1 MATYH
6 NEKPLSEIALVNCFN
21 KITANGI
28 RTAEQLRQT
37 EYYQEAIEAIYNFV
51 RDAALKTKKSKDML
65 KASGLEAD
73 DVAVGFVLEYMEKD
87 GKIDALLKCRDAG
100 HSKWLCRCLANYLV
114 DLIRHGRRKTKDG
127 DAEREKI
134 MAVADDQTL
143 ELLLSAEMEA
153 DSVGVGC
160 EMIEFVLQNVKFS
173 SAEKLCGL
181 LFLDNS
187 LCELMDVYNSAESVK
202 AFVEELVS
210 EAKALY
216 GVNVLSDAEAR
227 DTIRMLKNAADPEKA
242 ILLARHRARKKV
254 LSVFEK
260 RCRSL
265 KLKKVS

>member
-6 NEKPLSEIALVNCFN
+6 NEKTLSEIALVNCFN

-87 GKIDALLKCRDAG
+87 SKIDGLLKCRDAG
-100 HSKWLCRCLANYLV
+100 HSKWLWRCLANYLV
-114 DLIRHGRRKTKDG
+114 DLIRHGRRKTTKDG
-127 DAEREKI
+127 DAEKI
-134 MAVADDQTL
+134 VTAIDDQTL
-143 ELLLSAEMEA
+143 ELVSAEMEA
-153 DSVGVGC
+153 DPVGC
-160 EMIEFVLQNVKFS
+160 EMIEFVLQNVNFS
-173 SAEKLCGL
+173 PAEKLCGL

-187 LCELMDVYNSAESVK
+187 FGELMAMYNSAQSVE

-210 EAKALY
+210 EAKTIY
-216 GVNVLSDAEAR
+216 GINVSDAEER
-227 DTIRMLKNAADPEKA
+227 DAVRMLKNAADPGKA

>member
-100 HSKWLCRCLANYLV
+100 HSKWLWRCLANYLV

-127 DAEREKI
+127 DAEKI
-134 MAVADDQTL
+134 VTAIDDQTL
-143 ELLLSAEMEA
+143 ELLSGEMEA
-153 DSVGVGC
+153 DPVGC
-160 EMIEFVLQNVKFS
+160 EMIEFMLENVTLS
-173 SAEKLCGL
+173 PVEKLMA

-187 LCELMDVYNSAESVK
+187 LCELMVVYNNSAQSVE
-202 AFVEELVS
+202 AFVEELVC
-210 EAKALY
+210 EAKAIY
-216 GVNVLSDAEAR
+216 GINVSDAEER
-227 DTIRMLKNAADPEKA
+227 DVIRMLKNAADPRKA
-242 ILLARHRARKKV
+242 ILLARYRARKKI
-254 LSVFEK
+254 LNVFEK
-260 RCRSL
+260 RRSL

>member
-6 NEKPLSEIALVNCFN
+6 NEKTLSEIALVNCFN

-73 DVAVGFVLEYMEKD
+73 DVAGSFIIACMEKD
-87 GKIDALLKCRDAG
+87 GKINGLLKCRDAG
-100 HSKWLCRCLANYLV
+100 HSKWLWRCLANYLV

-127 DAEREKI
+127 DAEKI
-134 MAVADDQTL
+134 VTAIDDQTL
-143 ELLLSAEMEA
+143 ELLSGEMEA
-153 DSVGVGC
+153 DPVGC
-160 EMIEFVLQNVKFS
+160 EMIEFVLENVTLS
-173 SAEKLCGL
+173 PAEKVMA

-187 LCELMDVYNSAESVK
+187 LCELMAMYNSTQSVE
-202 AFVEELVS
+202 AFVEELVC
-210 EAKALY
+210 EAKAIY
-216 GVNVLSDAEAR
+216 GINVSDAEAR
-227 DTIRMLKNAADPEKA
+227 DVVRMLKNAADPGKA

-254 LSVFEK
+254 LNVFEK

>member
-6 NEKPLSEIALVNCFN
+6 NEKTLSEIALVNCFN

-73 DVAVGFVLEYMEKD
+73 DVAGSFIIACMEKD
-87 GKIDALLKCRDAG
+87 GKINGLLKCRDAG
-100 HSKWLCRCLANYLV
+100 HSKWLWRCLANYLV
-114 DLIRHGRRKTKDG
+114 DLTRHGRRKTTKDG
-127 DAEREKI
+127 DAEKI
-134 MAVADDQTL
+134 VTAIDDQTL
-143 ELLLSAEMEA
+143 ELLSGEMEA
-153 DSVGVGC
+153 DPVGC
-160 EMIEFVLQNVKFS
+160 EMIEFVLENVTLS
-173 SAEKLCGL
+173 PAEKVMA

-187 LCELMDVYNSAESVK
+187 LCELMAVYNAQSVE

-210 EAKALY
+210 EAKTIY
-216 GVNVLSDAEAR
+216 GINVSDAEER
-227 DTIRMLKNAADPEKA
+227 GVVRMLKNAADPGKA
-242 ILLARHRARKKV
+242 ILLARHRARKKI
-254 LSVFEK
+254 LNVFEK
-260 RCRSL
+260 RRSL

>member
-6 NEKPLSEIALVNCFN
+6 NEKTLSEIALVNCFN

-73 DVAVGFVLEYMEKD
+73 DVAGSFIIACMEKD
-87 GKIDALLKCRDAG
+87 SKINGLLKCQGEYSAY
-100 HSKWLCRCLANYLV
+100 LCRRCLANYII
-114 DLIRHGRRKTKDG
+114 DLSRRGTRKTKDG
-127 DAEREKI
+127 DTKREKI

-160 EMIEFVLQNVKFS
+160 EMIEFVLQNVNFS
-173 SAEKLCGL
+173 PVEKLCGL

-187 LCELMDVYNSAESVK
+187 LGELIAVYNRAEGMK
-202 AFVEELVS
+202 AFVEELVC
-210 EAKALY
+210 EAKAIY
-216 GVNVLSDAEAR
+216 GINVSDAEER
-227 DTIRMLKNAADPEKA
+227 DAVRMLKNAADPRKA
-242 ILLARHRARKKV
+242 ILLARYRARKKI
-254 LSVFEK
+254 LNVFEK
-260 RCRSL
+260 RRSL

>member
-6 NEKPLSEIALVNCFN
+6 NEKTLSEIALVNCFN

-73 DVAVGFVLEYMEKD
+73 DVAGSFIIACMEKD
-87 GKIDALLKCRDAG
+87 SKINGLLNCRGEYYAY
-100 HSKWLCRCLANYLV
+100 LCRFLANYII
-114 DLIRHGRRKTKDG
+114 DLSRHGTRKTKDG
-127 DAEREKI
+127 DTEREKI

-160 EMIEFVLQNVKFS
+160 EMIEFLLQNVNFS
-173 SAEKLCGL
+173 LVEKLCGL

-187 LCELMDVYNSAESVK
+187 LSELMDVYNSAESVK
-202 AFVEELVS
+202 AFVEELVC
-210 EAKALY
+210 EAKAIY
-216 GVNVLSDAEAR
+216 GINVSDAEAR
-227 DTIRMLKNAADPEKA
+227 DTIRMLKNAADPGKA

-260 RCRSL
+260 RCHSL

>member
-6 NEKPLSEIALVNCFN
+6 NEKTLSEIALVNCFN

-73 DVAVGFVLEYMEKD
+73 DVAVGFVLECMEKD
-87 GKIDALLKCRDAG
+87 GKIDGLLKCRDAG
-100 HSKWLCRCLANYLV
+100 HSKWLWRCLANYLF
-114 DLIRHGRRKTKDG
+114 DLIRHGRRKTTKDG
-127 DAEREKI
+127 DAEKI
-134 MAVADDQTL
+134 VTAIDDQTL
-143 ELLLSAEMEA
+143 ELLSGEMEA
-153 DSVGVGC
+153 DPVGC
-160 EMIEFVLQNVKFS
+160 EMIEFVLENVTLS
-173 SAEKLCGL
+173 PAEKVMA

-187 LCELMDVYNSAESVK
+187 LCELMAVYNAQSVE

-210 EAKALY
+210 EAKTIY
-216 GVNVLSDAEAR
+216 GINVSDAEER
-227 DTIRMLKNAADPEKA
+227 GVVRMLKNAADPGKA
-242 ILLARHRARKKV
+242 ILLARYRARKKI
-254 LSVFEK
+254 LNVFEK
-260 RCRSL
+260 RRSL

>member
-73 DVAVGFVLEYMEKD
+73 DVAGSFIIACMEKD
-87 GKIDALLKCRDAG
+87 GKINGLLNCRGKYSAY
-100 HSKWLCRCLANYLV
+100 LCRCLANYII
-114 DLIRHGRRKTKDG
+114 DLSRHGTRKTKDG

-134 MAVADDQTL
+134 VTAIDDQTL
-143 ELLLSAEMEA
+143 ELVSAEMEA
-153 DSVGVGC
+153 DPVGC
-160 EMIEFVLQNVKFS
+160 EMIEFVLQNVNFS
-173 SAEKLCGL
+173 PAEKLCGL

-187 LCELMDVYNSAESVK
+187 LGELMAVYNNSAQSVE
-202 AFVEELVS
+202 AFVEELVC
-210 EAKALY
+210 EAKAIY
-216 GVNVLSDAEAR
+216 GINVSDAEER
-227 DTIRMLKNAADPEKA
+227 DAVRMLKNAADPGKA
-242 ILLARHRARKKV
+242 ILLARYRARKKV
-254 LSVFEK
+254 LHVFEK
-260 RCRSL
+260 RRSL

>member
-6 NEKPLSEIALVNCFN
+6 NEKTLSEIALVNCFN

-87 GKIDALLKCRDAG
+87 SKIDGLLKCRDAG
-100 HSKWLCRCLANYLV
+100 HSKWLWRCLANYLV
-114 DLIRHGRRKTKDG
+114 DLTRHGTRKTKD
-127 DAEREKI
+127 AEKI
-134 MAVADDQTL
+134 VTAIDDQTL
-143 ELLLSAEMEA
+143 ELVSAEMEA
-153 DSVGVGC
+153 NPVGC
-160 EMIEFVLQNVKFS
+160 EMIEFVLENVTLS
-173 SAEKLCGL
+173 PAEKVMA

-187 LCELMDVYNSAESVK
+187 LCELMAVYNAQSVE

-210 EAKALY
+210 EAKTIY
-216 GVNVLSDAEAR
+216 GINVSDAEER
-227 DTIRMLKNAADPEKA
+227 GVVRMLKNAADPRKA
-242 ILLARHRARKKV
+242 ILLARYRARKKI
-254 LSVFEK
+254 LNVFEK
-260 RCRSL
+260 RRSL

>member
-6 NEKPLSEIALVNCFN
+6 NEKTLSEIALVNCFN

-87 GKIDALLKCRDAG
+87 GKIDGLLKCRDAG
-100 HSKWLCRCLANYLV
+100 HSKWLWRCLANYLV
-114 DLIRHGRRKTKDG
+114 DLGRHGTRKTKDG
-127 DAEREKI
+127 NVEKI
-134 MAVADDQTL
+134 VTAIDDQTL
-143 ELLLSAEMEA
+143 ELVSAEMEA
-153 DSVGVGC
+153 DPVGC
-160 EMIEFVLQNVKFS
+160 EMIEFVLQNVNFS
-173 SAEKLCGL
+173 PAEKLCGL

-187 LCELMDVYNSAESVK
+187 FGELMAVYNNSAQSVE
-202 AFVEELVS
+202 AFVEELVC
-210 EAKALY
+210 EAKAIY
-216 GVNVLSDAEAR
+216 GINVSDAEER
-227 DTIRMLKNAADPEKA
+227 DVVRMLKNAADPGKA
-242 ILLARHRARKKV
+242 ILLARYRARKKI
-254 LSVFEK
+254 LNVFEK
-260 RCRSL
+260 RCSL

>member
-73 DVAVGFVLEYMEKD
+73 DVAGSFIIACMEKD
-87 GKIDALLKCRDAG
+87 GKINGLLNCRGKYSAY
-100 HSKWLCRCLANYLV
+100 LCRCLANYII
-114 DLIRHGRRKTKDG
+114 DLSRHGTRKTKDG

-134 MAVADDQTL
+134 VTAIDDQTL
-143 ELLLSAEMEA
+143 ELVSAEMEA
-153 DSVGVGC
+153 DPVGC
-160 EMIEFVLQNVKFS
+160 EMIEFVLQNVNFS
-173 SAEKLCGL
+173 PAEKLCGL

-187 LCELMDVYNSAESVK
+187 FGELMAMYNSAQSVE

-210 EAKALY
+210 EAKTIY
-216 GVNVLSDAEAR
+216 GINVSDAEER
-227 DTIRMLKNAADPEKA
+227 DAVRMLKNAADPRKA
-242 ILLARHRARKKV
+242 ILLARYRARKKI
-254 LSVFEK
+254 LNVFEK
-260 RCRSL
+260 RRSL

>member
-6 NEKPLSEIALVNCFN
+6 NEKTLSEIALVNCFN

-100 HSKWLCRCLANYLV
+100 HSKWLWRCLANYLV
-114 DLIRHGRRKTKDG
+114 DLIRHGRRKTKDA
-127 DAEREKI
+127 DAEKI
-134 MAVADDQTL
+134 VTAIDDQTL
-143 ELLLSAEMEA
+143 ELVSAEMEA
-153 DSVGVGC
+153 GPVGC
-160 EMIEFVLQNVKFS
+160 EMIEFVLQNVNFS
-173 SAEKLCGL
+173 PAEKLCGL

-187 LCELMDVYNSAESVK
+187 FGELMAVHNSAQSVE
-202 AFVEELVS
+202 AFVEELVC
-210 EAKALY
+210 EAKAIY
-216 GVNVLSDAEAR
+216 GINVSDAEER
-227 DTIRMLKNAADPEKA
+227 GVVRMLKNAADPRKA

-254 LSVFEK
+254 LNVFEK
-260 RCRSL
+260 RRSL

>member
-73 DVAVGFVLEYMEKD
+73 DVAGSFIIACMEKD
-87 GKIDALLKCRDAG
+87 GKIDGLLKCRDAG
-100 HSKWLCRCLANYLV
+100 HSKWLGRCLANYLF
-114 DLIRHGRRKTKDG
+114 DLIRHGRRKTTKDG
-127 DAEREKI
+127 DAEKI
-134 MAVADDQTL
+134 VTAIDDQTL
-143 ELLLSAEMEA
+143 ELLSGEMEA
-153 DSVGVGC
+153 DPVGC
-160 EMIEFVLQNVKFS
+160 EMIEFVLQNVNFS
-173 SAEKLCGL
+173 PVEKLCGL

-187 LCELMDVYNSAESVK
+187 LGELIAVYNRAEGMK

-210 EAKALY
+210 EAKAIY
-216 GVNVLSDAEAR
+216 GINVSDAEAR

-254 LSVFEK
+254 LRVFEK
-260 RCRSL
+260 SCHSL
-265 KLKKVS
+265 KLKKAS

>member
-100 HSKWLCRCLANYLV
+100 HSKWLWRCLANYLV
-114 DLIRHGRRKTKDG
+114 DLIRHGRRKTTKDG
-127 DAEREKI
+127 DAEKI
-134 MAVADDQTL
+134 VTAIDDQTL
-143 ELLLSAEMEA
+143 ELLSGEMEA
-153 DSVGVGC
+153 DPVGC
-160 EMIEFVLQNVKFS
+160 EMIEFMLENVTLS
-173 SAEKLCGL
+173 PAEKLMG

-187 LCELMDVYNSAESVK
+187 LCELMAVHNSAQSVE
-202 AFVEELVS
+202 AFVEELVC
-210 EAKALY
+210 EAKAIY
-216 GVNVLSDAEAR
+216 GINVSDAEER
-227 DTIRMLKNAADPEKA
+227 DAVRMLKNAADPGKA
-242 ILLARHRARKKV
+242 ILLARYRARKKI
-254 LSVFEK
+254 LNVFEK
-260 RCRSL
+260 RRSL

>member
-6 NEKPLSEIALVNCFN
+6 NEKTLSEIALVNCFN

-100 HSKWLCRCLANYLV
+100 HSKWLWRCLANYLV
-114 DLIRHGRRKTKDG
+114 DLTRHGTRKTKDA
-127 DAEREKI
+127 DAEKI
-134 MAVADDQTL
+134 VTAIDDQTL
-143 ELLLSAEMEA
+143 ELVSAEMEA
-153 DSVGVGC
+153 DPVGC
-160 EMIEFVLQNVKFS
+160 EMIEFVLQNVNFS
-173 SAEKLCGL
+173 PAEKLCGL

-187 LCELMDVYNSAESVK
+187 FGELMAMYNSAQSVE

-210 EAKALY
+210 EAKTIY
-216 GVNVLSDAEAR
+216 GINVSDAEER
-227 DTIRMLKNAADPEKA
+227 GVVRMLKNAADPGKA
-242 ILLARHRARKKV
+242 ILLARYRARKKV
-254 LSVFEK
+254 LHVFEK
-260 RCRSL
+260 RRSL
-265 KLKKVS
+265 KLKKAF

>member
-6 NEKPLSEIALVNCFN
+6 NEKTLSEIALVNCFN

-87 GKIDALLKCRDAG
+87 SKIDGLLKCRDAG
-100 HSKWLCRCLANYLV
+100 HSKWLWRCLANYLV
-114 DLIRHGRRKTKDG
+114 DLTRHGTRKTKD
-127 DAEREKI
+127 AEKI
-134 MAVADDQTL
+134 VTAIDDQTL
-143 ELLLSAEMEA
+143 ELVSAEMEA
-153 DSVGVGC
+153 NPVGC
-160 EMIEFVLQNVKFS
+160 EMIEFVLQNVNFS
-173 SAEKLCGL
+173 PAEKLCGL

-187 LCELMDVYNSAESVK
+187 FGELMAVYNNSAQSVE
-202 AFVEELVS
+202 AFVEELVC
-210 EAKALY
+210 EAKVIY
-216 GVNVLSDAEAR
+216 GINVSDAEER
-227 DTIRMLKNAADPEKA
+227 DVVRMLKNAADPGKA

-254 LSVFEK
+254 LNVFEK
-260 RCRSL
+260 RRSL
-265 KLKKVS
+265 KLKKAS

>member
-6 NEKPLSEIALVNCFN
+6 NEKTLSEIALVNCFN

-87 GKIDALLKCRDAG
+87 SKIDGLLKCRDAG
-100 HSKWLCRCLANYLV
+100 HSKWLWRCLANYLV
-114 DLIRHGRRKTKDG
+114 DLTRHGRRKTTKDG
-127 DAEREKI
+127 DAEKI
-134 MAVADDQTL
+134 VTAIDDQTL
-143 ELLLSAEMEA
+143 ELLSGEMEA
-153 DSVGVGC
+153 DPVGC
-160 EMIEFVLQNVKFS
+160 EMIEFVLENVTLS
-173 SAEKLCGL
+173 PAEKVMA

-187 LCELMDVYNSAESVK
+187 LCELMAVYNAQSVE

-210 EAKALY
+210 EAKTIY
-216 GVNVLSDAEAR
+216 GINVSDAEER
-227 DTIRMLKNAADPEKA
+227 DAVRMLKNAADPRKA
-242 ILLARHRARKKV
+242 ILLARYRARKKI
-254 LSVFEK
+254 LNVFEK
-260 RCRSL
+260 RRSL

>member
-6 NEKPLSEIALVNCFN
+6 NEKTLSEIALVNCFN

-100 HSKWLCRCLANYLV
+100 HSKWLWRCLANYLV
-114 DLIRHGRRKTKDG
+114 DLIRHGRRKTKGG
-127 DAEREKI
+127 DAEKI
-134 MAVADDQTL
+134 VTAIDDQTL
-143 ELLLSAEMEA
+143 ELLSGEMEA
-153 DSVGVGC
+153 DPVGC
-160 EMIEFVLQNVKFS
+160 EMIEFMLENVTLS
-173 SAEKLCGL
+173 PAEKLMG

-187 LCELMDVYNSAESVK
+187 LCELMAVHNSAQSVE
-202 AFVEELVS
+202 AFVEELVY
-210 EAKALY
+210 EAKAIY
-216 GVNVLSDAEAR
+216 GINVSDAEER
-227 DTIRMLKNAADPEKA
+227 DAVRMLKNAADPRKA
-242 ILLARHRARKKV
+242 ILLARYRARKKI
-254 LSVFEK
+254 LNVFEK
-260 RCRSL
+260 RRSL

>member
-6 NEKPLSEIALVNCFN
+6 NEKTLSEIALVNCFN

-73 DVAVGFVLEYMEKD
+73 DVAGSFIIVCMEKD
-87 GKIDALLKCRDAG
+87 GKINGLLNCRGKYSAY
-100 HSKWLCRCLANYLV
+100 LCRCLANYII
-114 DLIRHGRRKTKDG
+114 DLSRHGTRKTKDA
-127 DAEREKI
+127 DAEKI
-134 MAVADDQTL
+134 VTAIDDQTL
-143 ELLLSAEMEA
+143 ELVSAEMEA
-153 DSVGVGC
+153 GPVGC
-160 EMIEFVLQNVKFS
+160 EMIEFVLQNVNFS
-173 SAEKLCGL
+173 PAEKLCGL

-187 LCELMDVYNSAESVK
+187 FGELMAVHNSAQSVE

-210 EAKALY
+210 EAKTIY
-216 GVNVLSDAEAR
+216 GINVSDAEER
-227 DTIRMLKNAADPEKA
+227 GVVRMLKNAADPGKA
-242 ILLARHRARKKV
+242 ILLARHRARKKI
-254 LSVFEK
+254 LNVFEK
-260 RCRSL
+260 RRSL

>member
-6 NEKPLSEIALVNCFN
+6 NEKTLSEIALVNCFN

-87 GKIDALLKCRDAG
+87 GKIDALLKYRDAG
-100 HSKWLCRCLANYLV
+100 HSKWLWRCLANYLV

-127 DAEREKI
+127 DAEKI
-134 MAVADDQTL
+134 VTAIDDQTL
-143 ELLLSAEMEA
+143 ELLSGEMEA
-153 DSVGVGC
+153 DPVGC
-160 EMIEFVLQNVKFS
+160 EMIEFMLENVTLS
-173 SAEKLCGL
+173 PAEKLMG

-187 LCELMDVYNSAESVK
+187 LCELMAVHNSAQSVE
-202 AFVEELVS
+202 AFVEELVC
-210 EAKALY
+210 EAKAIY
-216 GVNVLSDAEAR
+216 GINVSDAEER
-227 DTIRMLKNAADPEKA
+227 DAVRMLKNAADPRKA
-242 ILLARHRARKKV
+242 ILLARYRARKKI
-254 LSVFEK
+254 LNVFEK
-260 RCRSL
+260 RRSL

>member
-6 NEKPLSEIALVNCFN
+6 NEKTLSEIALVNCFN

-100 HSKWLCRCLANYLV
+100 HSKWLWRCLANYLV
-114 DLIRHGRRKTKDG
+114 DLIRHGRRKTKGG
-127 DAEREKI
+127 DVEKI
-134 MAVADDQTL
+134 VTAIDDQTL
-143 ELLLSAEMEA
+143 ELLSGEMEA
-153 DSVGVGC
+153 DPVGC
-160 EMIEFVLQNVKFS
+160 EMIEFVLQNVNFS
-173 SAEKLCGL
+173 PAEKLCGL

-187 LCELMDVYNSAESVK
+187 FGELMAMYNSAQSVE

-210 EAKALY
+210 EAKTIY
-216 GVNVLSDAEAR
+216 GINVSDAEER
-227 DTIRMLKNAADPEKA
+227 DVVRMLKNAADPGKA
-242 ILLARHRARKKV
+242 ILLAHHRARKKV
-254 LSVFEK
+254 LNVFEK
-260 RCRSL
+260 RCSL

>member
-6 NEKPLSEIALVNCFN
+6 NEKTLSEIALVNCFN

-87 GKIDALLKCRDAG
+87 SKIDGLLKCRDAG
-100 HSKWLCRCLANYLV
+100 HSKWLWRCLANYLV
-114 DLIRHGRRKTKDG
+114 DLTRHGTRKTKD
-127 DAEREKI
+127 AEKI
-134 MAVADDQTL
+134 VTAIDDQTL
-143 ELLLSAEMEA
+143 ELLSGEMEA
-153 DSVGVGC
+153 DPVGC
-160 EMIEFVLQNVKFS
+160 EMIEFVLENVTLS
-173 SAEKLCGL
+173 PVEKVMA

-187 LCELMDVYNSAESVK
+187 LCELMAVYNNSAQSVE
-202 AFVEELVS
+202 AFVEELVC
-210 EAKALY
+210 EAKAIY
-216 GVNVLSDAEAR
+216 GINVSDAEER
-227 DTIRMLKNAADPEKA
+227 DVVRMLKNAADPGKA

-254 LSVFEK
+254 LNVFEK
-260 RCRSL
+260 RRSL
-265 KLKKVS
+265 KLKKAF

>member
-6 NEKPLSEIALVNCFN
+6 NEKTLSEIALVNCFN

-73 DVAVGFVLEYMEKD
+73 DVAVGFVLECMEKD
-87 GKIDALLKCRDAG
+87 GKIDGLLKCRDAG
-100 HSKWLCRCLANYLV
+100 HSKWLGRCLANYLV
-114 DLIRHGRRKTKDG
+114 DLIRHGRRKTTKDG
-127 DAEREKI
+127 DAEKI
-134 MAVADDQTL
+134 VTAIDDQTL
-143 ELLLSAEMEA
+143 ELLSGEMEA
-153 DSVGVGC
+153 DPVGC
-160 EMIEFVLQNVKFS
+160 EMIEFVLENVTLS
-173 SAEKLCGL
+173 PAEKVMA

-187 LCELMDVYNSAESVK
+187 LCELMAVYNAQSVE

-210 EAKALY
+210 EAKAIY
-216 GVNVLSDAEAR
+216 GINVSDAEER
-227 DTIRMLKNAADPEKA
+227 GVVRMLKNAADPRKA

-254 LSVFEK
+254 LNVFEK
-260 RCRSL
+260 RRSL
-265 KLKKVS
+265 KLKKAF

>member
-6 NEKPLSEIALVNCFN
+6 NEKTLSEIALVNCFN

-87 GKIDALLKCRDAG
+87 SKIDGLLKCRDAG
-100 HSKWLCRCLANYLV
+100 HSKWLWRCLANYLV
-114 DLIRHGRRKTKDG
+114 DLTRHGTRKTKD
-127 DAEREKI
+127 AEKI
-134 MAVADDQTL
+134 VTAIDDQTL
-143 ELLLSAEMEA
+143 ELVSAEMEA
-153 DSVGVGC
+153 NPVGC
-160 EMIEFVLQNVKFS
+160 EMIEFVLQNVNFS
-173 SAEKLCGL
+173 PAEKLCGL

-187 LCELMDVYNSAESVK
+187 LCELMAVYNAQSVE

-210 EAKALY
+210 EAKTIY
-216 GVNVLSDAEAR
+216 GINVSDAEER
-227 DTIRMLKNAADPEKA
+227 GVVRMLKNAADPGKA

-254 LSVFEK
+254 LNVFEK
-260 RCRSL
+260 RRSL

>member
-6 NEKPLSEIALVNCFN
+6 NEKTLSEIALVNCFN

-87 GKIDALLKCRDAG
+87 SKIDGLLKCRDAG
-100 HSKWLCRCLANYLV
+100 HSKWLWRCLANYLV
-114 DLIRHGRRKTKDG
+114 DLTRHGTRKTKD
-127 DAEREKI
+127 AEKI
-134 MAVADDQTL
+134 VTAIDDQTL
-143 ELLLSAEMEA
+143 ELVSAEMEA
-153 DSVGVGC
+153 NPVGC
-160 EMIEFVLQNVKFS
+160 EMIEFVLQNVNFS
-173 SAEKLCGL
+173 PAEKLCGL

-187 LCELMDVYNSAESVK
+187 FGELMAVYNNSAQSVE
-202 AFVEELVS
+202 AFVEELVC
-210 EAKALY
+210 EAKAIY
-216 GVNVLSDAEAR
+216 GINVSDAEER
-227 DTIRMLKNAADPEKA
+227 DAVRMLKNAADPRKA

-254 LSVFEK
+254 LNVFEK
-260 RCRSL
+260 RRSL
-265 KLKKVS
+265 KLKKAS

>member
-6 NEKPLSEIALVNCFN
+6 NEKTLSEIALVNCFN

-100 HSKWLCRCLANYLV
+100 HSKWLGRCLANYLF
-114 DLIRHGRRKTKDG
+114 DLIRHGRRKTTKDG
-127 DAEREKI
+127 DAEKI
-134 MAVADDQTL
+134 VTAIDDQTL
-143 ELLLSAEMEA
+143 ELLSGEMEA
-153 DSVGVGC
+153 GPVGC
-160 EMIEFVLQNVKFS
+160 EMIEFVLQNVNFS
-173 SAEKLCGL
+173 PAEKLCGL

-187 LCELMDVYNSAESVK
+187 FGELMAVHNSAQSVE
-202 AFVEELVS
+202 AFVEELVC
-210 EAKALY
+210 EAKAIY
-216 GVNVLSDAEAR
+216 GINVSDAEER
-227 DTIRMLKNAADPEKA
+227 GVVRMLKNAADPGKA

-254 LSVFEK
+254 LSAFEK

>member
-6 NEKPLSEIALVNCFN
+6 NEKTLSEIALVNCFN

-87 GKIDALLKCRDAG
+87 SKIDGLLKCRDAG
-100 HSKWLCRCLANYLV
+100 HSKWLWRCLANYLV
-114 DLIRHGRRKTKDG
+114 DLTRHGTRKTKD
-127 DAEREKI
+127 AEKI
-134 MAVADDQTL
+134 VTAIDDQTL
-143 ELLLSAEMEA
+143 ELLSGEMEA
-153 DSVGVGC
+153 DPVGC
-160 EMIEFVLQNVKFS
+160 EMIEFVLENVTLS
-173 SAEKLCGL
+173 PVEKVMA

-187 LCELMDVYNSAESVK
+187 LCELMAVYNNSAQSVE
-202 AFVEELVS
+202 AFVEELVC
-210 EAKALY
+210 EAKAIY
-216 GVNVLSDAEAR
+216 GINVSDAEER
-227 DTIRMLKNAADPEKA
+227 DVVRMLKNAADPGKA

-254 LSVFEK
+254 LNVFEK
-260 RCRSL
+260 RRSL
-265 KLKKVS
+265 KLKKAS

>member
-73 DVAVGFVLEYMEKD
+73 DVAGSFIIACMEKD
-87 GKIDALLKCRDAG
+87 GKINGLLNCRGKYSAY
-100 HSKWLCRCLANYLV
+100 LCRCLANYII
-114 DLIRHGRRKTKDG
+114 DLSRHGTRKTKDA
-127 DAEREKI
+127 DAEKI
-134 MAVADDQTL
+134 VTAIDDQTL
-143 ELLLSAEMEA
+143 ELVSAEMEA
-153 DSVGVGC
+153 NPVGC
-160 EMIEFVLQNVKFS
+160 EMIEFVLQNVNFS
-173 SAEKLCGL
+173 PAEKLCGL

-187 LCELMDVYNSAESVK
+187 FGELMAMYNSAQSVE
-202 AFVEELVS
+202 AFVEELVC
-210 EAKALY
+210 EAKAIY
-216 GVNVLSDAEAR
+216 GINVSDAEER
-227 DTIRMLKNAADPEKA
+227 GVVRMLKNAADPGKA
-242 ILLARHRARKKV
+242 ILLARYRARKKI
-254 LSVFEK
+254 LNVFEK
-260 RCRSL
+260 RRSL

>member
-6 NEKPLSEIALVNCFN
+6 NEKTLSEIALVNCFN
-21 KITANGI
+21 KITANDI

-87 GKIDALLKCRDAG
+87 SKIDGLLKCRDAG
-100 HSKWLCRCLANYLV
+100 HSKWLWRCLANYLV
-114 DLIRHGRRKTKDG
+114 DLTRHGTRKTKD
-127 DAEREKI
+127 AEKI
-134 MAVADDQTL
+134 VTAIDDQTL
-143 ELLLSAEMEA
+143 ELVSAEME
-153 DSVGVGC
+153 SNPVGC
-160 EMIEFVLQNVKFS
+160 EMIEFVLQNVNFS
-173 SAEKLCGL
+173 PAEKLCGL

-187 LCELMDVYNSAESVK
+187 FGELMAVYNNSAQSVE
-202 AFVEELVS
+202 AFVEELVC
-210 EAKALY
+210 EAKAIY
-216 GVNVLSDAEAR
+216 GINVSDAEER
-227 DTIRMLKNAADPEKA
+227 GVVRMLKNAADPGKA

-254 LSVFEK
+254 LNVFEK
-260 RCRSL
+260 RRSL

>member
-6 NEKPLSEIALVNCFN
+6 NEKTLSEIALVNCFN

-73 DVAVGFVLEYMEKD
+73 DVAVGFVLECMEKD
-87 GKIDALLKCRDAG
+87 GKIDGLLKCRDAG
-100 HSKWLCRCLANYLV
+100 HSKWLGRCLANYLV
-114 DLIRHGRRKTKDG
+114 DLIRHGRRKTKDA
-127 DAEREKI
+127 DAEKI
-134 MAVADDQTL
+134 VTAIDDQTL
-143 ELLLSAEMEA
+143 ELLSGEMEA
-153 DSVGVGC
+153 GPVGC
-160 EMIEFVLQNVKFS
+160 EMIEFVLQNVNFS
-173 SAEKLCGL
+173 PAEKLCGL

-187 LCELMDVYNSAESVK
+187 FGELMAVHNSAQSVE

-210 EAKALY
+210 EAKAIY
-216 GVNVLSDAEAR
+216 GINVSDAEER
-227 DTIRMLKNAADPEKA
+227 GVVRMLKNAADPRKA

-254 LSVFEK
+254 LNVFEK
-260 RCRSL
+260 RRSL

>member
-73 DVAVGFVLEYMEKD
+73 DVAVGFVLECMEKD
-87 GKIDALLKCRDAG
+87 GKIDGLLKCRDAG
-100 HSKWLCRCLANYLV
+100 HSKWLGRCLANYLF
-114 DLIRHGRRKTKDG
+114 DLIRHGRRKTTKDG
-127 DAEREKI
+127 NVEKI
-134 MAVADDQTL
+134 VTAIDDQTL
-143 ELLLSAEMEA
+143 ELVSAEMEA
-153 DSVGVGC
+153 DPVGC
-160 EMIEFVLQNVKFS
+160 EMIEFVLENVTLS
-173 SAEKLCGL
+173 PIEKVMA

-187 LCELMDVYNSAESVK
+187 LCELMAVYNAQSVE

-210 EAKALY
+210 EAKAIY
-216 GVNVLSDAEAR
+216 GINVSDAEAR

-254 LSVFEK
+254 LRVFEK
-260 RCRSL
+260 SCHSL
-265 KLKKVS
+265 KLKKAS